1 MTPQKIEEP
10 QGPQDNG
17 TFPPTT
23 VPHGCIFSS
32 GPMFEEPD
40 LMIEERLDSGDPQY
54 EKALGEWEAE
64 SKAKKAGEIDEEQE
78 VSIFNYTFFEHHDSN
93 ALTHDLTVTWR
104 NAIEVETRAF
114 EVEEKA
120 YVQEKQAIGEEKKVA
135 EAMTKLAEKARKI
148 AMEEKQKALEDLKA
162 AWEHFD
168 SLREKKQALR
178 DASSSGTARGRC
190 QLMDEVY

>member
-17 TFPPTT
+17 TSASTT

-40 LMIEERLDSGDPQY
+40 LMIDDEDLMIEERLDSGDSQY
-54 EKALGEWEAE
+54 EKALGELEAE
-64 SKAKKAGEIDEEQE
+64 SKAKKAGEIDEEQGWRDF
-78 VSIFNYTFFEHHDSN
+78 VD
-93 ALTHDLTVTWR
+93 DLTVTWR

-148 AMEEKQKALEDLKA
+148 AMEEKQKALEELKA

>member
-17 TFPPTT
+17 ISASTT

-40 LMIEERLDSGDPQY
+40 LLIDEPDLLIEERLDSGDPQY
-54 EKALGEWEAE
+54 EKAPREWEAE
-64 SKAKKAGEIDEEQE
+64 SKAKKAGEIDDEEQE
-78 VSIFNYTFFEHHDSN
+78 WRDFVD
-93 ALTHDLTVTWR
+93 DLTVTWR

-120 YVQEKQAIGEEKKVA
+120 YVQEKQAIGAEKKVA